1 MDMHV
6 QIAAEIFRCLS
17 PGPHKFGGYAFQPT
31 PGCCLLKLAK
41 ILLTNSQMDAA
52 LFGLVTLSY
61 IFSSTLISLCTCS
74 YVYSYILIFVQYINK
89 RLGDYTLLVKM
100 HDF

>member
-1 MDMHV
+1 MSKLL
-6 QIAAEIFRCLS
+6 Q
-17 PGPHKFGGYAFQPT
+17 KFSGAWAQDPISL
-31 PGCCLLKLAK
+31 CLLKLAK
-41 ILLTNSQMDAA
+41 IPLPNSQMDAA